1 MGWQYTLIQL
11 DVAATK
17 KLCWLCRLSTGSL
30 NILDTLFCLFYF
42 LKCVSSPYYGVSP
55 FGVFFYKADLK
66 IQFCNLVR
74 RNGTKNGTNLP
85 IIPSKNESPRHPTD
99 RVNLYTEVWFIN
111 AFLTFVRIVLMDFG
125 EESQIVLPACPQGEV
140 LPCELRSKSP
150 CSKYG
155 RVL

>member
-1 MGWQYTLIQL
+1 MWVGNTLIQL

-30 NILDTLFCLFYF
+30 NILNTLFCLFYF

-85 IIPSKNESPRHPTD
+85 IIPSQNEFPRHSTD
-99 RVNLYTEVWFIN
+99 RVYLYKKNVVHQCVFTLVS
-111 AFLTFVRIVLMDFG
+111 VLNVL
-125 EESQIVLPACPQGEV
+125 EASQIMLPACPQGEV
-140 LPCELRSKSP
+140 LPYELRSKSP
-150 CSKYG
+150 CSRYG

>member
-30 NILDTLFCLFYF
+30 NILNTLFCLFYF
-42 LKCVSSPYYGVSP
+42 LKCVSSPYYGISP

-85 IIPSKNESPRHPTD
+85 IIPSKNESPRHSTD
-99 RVNLYTEVWFIN
+99 RVYLYKKNVVHQCVFTLVSVLN
-111 AFLTFVRIVLMDFG
+111 FL
-125 EESQIVLPACPQGEV
+125 EASQIMLPACPQDEV

>member
-1 MGWQYTLIQL
+1 MGWQHTLIQL

-30 NILDTLFCLFYF
+30 NILNTLFCLFYF
-42 LKCVSSPYYGVSP
+42 LKCVSSPYYGISP

-85 IIPSKNESPRHPTD
+85 IIPSKNESPRHSTD
-99 RVNLYTEVWFIN
+99 RVYLYKKCGSSMRFHTCQCIEFFRGISNYV
-111 AFLTFVRIVLMDFG
+111 TC
-125 EESQIVLPACPQGEV
+125 LPSG
-140 LPCELRSKSP
+140 
-150 CSKYG
+150 
-155 RVL
+155 

>member
-1 MGWQYTLIQL
+1 MWVGNTLIQL

-30 NILDTLFCLFYF
+30 NILNTLFCLFYF

-74 RNGTKNGTNLP
+74 RNETKNGTNLP
-85 IIPSKNESPRHPTD
+85 IIPSKNESPRHSTD
-99 RVNLYTEVWFIN
+99 RVYLYKKNVVHQCV
-111 AFLTFVRIVLMDFG
+111 LTLVSVLNVL
-125 EESQIVLPACPQGEV
+125 EASQIMSPACPQDEV

-150 CSKYG
+150 CSRYG